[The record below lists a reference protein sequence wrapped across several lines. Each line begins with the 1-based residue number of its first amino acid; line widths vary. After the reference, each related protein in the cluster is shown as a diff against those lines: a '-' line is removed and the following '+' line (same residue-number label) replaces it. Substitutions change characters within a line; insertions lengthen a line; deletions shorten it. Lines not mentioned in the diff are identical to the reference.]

1 MDNSERAL
9 RSVHKYNKLMVTAVI
24 ITLVTIIGL
33 LVYELFVINNID
45 QQNDVDYKVY
55 IMTNEQQNTEQLRLL
70 NCLLEINT
78 GNATA
83 DSINKCIE
91 QTINRKEVDY
101 VTNHSSRY

>member
-91 QTINRKEVDY
+91 QTKLYNKP
-101 VTNHSSRY
+101 

>member
-55 IMTNEQQNTEQLRLL
+55 IMNNEQQNTEQLRLL
-70 NCLLEINT
+70 NCLLEINI

-91 QTINRKEVDY
+91 PTKLYNKP
-101 VTNHSSRY
+101 

>member
-83 DSINKCIE
+83 DSINQCIE
-91 QTINRKEVDY
+91 KTKLYNKP
-101 VTNHSSRY
+101 

>member
-78 GNATA
+78 RNATA

-91 QTINRKEVDY
+91 QTKLYNKP
-101 VTNHSSRY
+101 

>member
-9 RSVHKYNKLMVTAVI
+9 RSVHKYNKLMVVAVI
-24 ITLVTIIGL
+24 VTLVTIIGL

-45 QQNDVDYKVY
+45 QQNDIDYKVY
-55 IMTNEQQNTEQLRLL
+55 IMNNEQQNTEQLRLL

-91 QTINRKEVDY
+91 QTKLYNKP
-101 VTNHSSRY
+101 

>member
-33 LVYELFVINNID
+33 LVYELFFINNID

-55 IMTNEQQNTEQLRLL
+55 IKTNEQQNTEQLRLL

-78 GNATA
+78 RNATA

-91 QTINRKEVDY
+91 QTKLYNKP
-101 VTNHSSRY
+101 

>member
-33 LVYELFVINNID
+33 LVYELFFINNID

-91 QTINRKEVDY
+91 QTKLYNKP
-101 VTNHSSRY
+101 

>member
-33 LVYELFVINNID
+33 LVYELFVINSID

-91 QTINRKEVDY
+91 QTKLYNKP
-101 VTNHSSRY
+101 

>member
-24 ITLVTIIGL
+24 ITLVTITGL
-33 LVYELFVINNID
+33 LVYELFFINNID

-91 QTINRKEVDY
+91 QTKLYNKP
-101 VTNHSSRY
+101 